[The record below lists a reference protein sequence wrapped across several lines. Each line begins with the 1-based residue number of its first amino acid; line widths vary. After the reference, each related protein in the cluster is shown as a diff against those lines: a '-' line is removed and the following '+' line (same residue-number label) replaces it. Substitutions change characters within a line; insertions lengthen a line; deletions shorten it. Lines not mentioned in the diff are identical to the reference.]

1 MPCHPRP
8 QRFVQVVELRPPQVG
23 PGAFQG
29 LPDRL
34 VESDGIDCAPDDQKL
49 WRRVNTG
56 LILQCP
62 IENGLR
68 YHLLAV
74 ITGVPDHTGNLV
86 NNFRITF
93 LRAEALPHRGFARPE
108 TPRSRLID
116 HYTAR
121 AFSPVAA
128 IQPASLLQWNSQNP

>member
-1 MPCHPRP
+1 MPSHADA
-8 QRFVQVVELRPPQVG
+8 QRLIQVVKLRHPQVG
-23 PGAFQG
+23 SGTFQG
-29 LPDRL
+29 LANRF
-34 VESDGIDCAPDDQKL
+34 VESDWIDCGPDDQKL
-49 WRRVNTG
+49 WRRVNTV
-56 LILQCP
+56 LSLQCP

-68 YHLLAV
+68 CHLLAV

-93 LRAEALPHRGFARPE
+93 LRPEALPHRGLARPE